1 MKLLK
6 KLFKKKMTVKD
17 PYLEDTNSILEDTIK
32 NTLNLIIQ
40 SPDIQGMTFKVSSE
54 CDKTSV
60 INDIEFCNEVYVH
73 DSYSWEVAN
82 DACVSACKATK
93 DLAYSTCDATR
104 QTCKAGCDVIE
115 ASYEACKIACCY
127 GCIWGKTC
135 SCDSV
140 KKEYDNCNN
149 SCNDMS
155 SDCKS
160 GADSMYNGCVDAC
173 GYLTMTGGYE
183 FRLMNI
189 KGVGTI
195 QVTNVYD
202 IIAQPGTQNVFSV
215 SMDLNVPQVTANS
228 YYKVWQDPIPA
239 MSGNLPVIANNVTGK
254 ATGILTIIC
263 DFENPDKS
271 GYYLQIDSIDIT
283 IPTNVFDSNLLF
295 QLVEIYSKE
304 IEYYTG
310 GIVKLDQMLL
320 DMADGLLANEVEGIL
335 NDILKDYKLLS
346 VDCTTLTK

>member
-1 MKLLK
+1 
-6 KLFKKKMTVKD
+6 
-17 PYLEDTNSILEDTIK
+17 
-32 NTLNLIIQ
+32 
-40 SPDIQGMTFKVSSE
+40 
-54 CDKTSV
+54 
-60 INDIEFCNEVYVH
+60 
-73 DSYSWEVAN
+73 
-82 DACVSACKATK
+82 
-93 DLAYSTCDATR
+93 
-104 QTCKAGCDVIE
+104 
-115 ASYEACKIACCY
+115 
-127 GCIWGKTC
+127 
-135 SCDSV
+135 
-140 KKEYDNCNN
+140 
-149 SCNDMS
+149 MS

-202 IIAQPGTQNVFSV
+202 IIPQPGTQNVFSV
-215 SMDLNVPQVTANS
+215 SMDLNVPQVIANT

-239 MSGNLPVIANNVTGK
+239 MSGNLPVVANNVTGK
-254 ATGILTIIC
+254 ATGVLTIIC

-271 GYYLQIDSIDIT
+271 GYYLQIDSINIT
-283 IPTNVFDSNLLF
+283 IPTNVFDSNLLL
-295 QLVEIYSKE
+295 QLVEVYSKE

-320 DMADGLLANEVEGIL
+320 DMADGLLSSEVEGIL

-346 VDCTTLTK
+346 VDCSTIVI